1 MGTAS
6 RDPHLICRSKIS
18 LGFGTWAE
26 LENQDWPK
34 NTQECQKTPRYE
46 GRGGPRRG
54 SYTLPC
60 VDSEELSPSEG
71 LGVHSLL
78 FREEEE
84 AMEQQCNRKQRS

>member
-34 NTQECQKTPRYE
+34 NTQVCQKTPRYE

-54 SYTLPC
+54 TSKGRTGWGCTKDL
-60 VDSEELSPSEG
+60 VKG
-71 LGVHSLL
+71 RLGTPQPPTPYPV
-78 FREEEE
+78 
-84 AMEQQCNRKQRS
+84 